1 MSDNIVSND
10 QALHDDIRK
19 VNTQIR
25 GDNLKIVY
33 SYDEVT
39 EESCYILINRCN
51 TQSSCWSNLSV
62 GKTRYSRAEVSY
74 LRYLAELILQKAE
87 KKLTS
92 SNSEIDVALI
102 KKTLEN
108 PSSTMSKLTKYHWL
122 KFVVEDEGGALSI
135 SPKFI
140 GQMP

>member
-1 MSDNIVSND
+1 MSDKDFKRFCDFFLDAFKEKEVISELEMRQLHTQILSDIWRSDNIVSND

-39 EESCYILINRCN
+39 GESCYILINRCN
-51 TQSSCWSNLSV
+51 TPSSCWSNLSV
-62 GKTRYSRAEVSY
+62 GKTRYSSAEVSY
-74 LRYLAELILQKAE
+74 LRYLAELILQKVE

-92 SNSEIDVALI
+92 SNSGIDVAL
-102 KKTLEN
+102 L
-108 PSSTMSKLTKYHWL
+108 
-122 KFVVEDEGGALSI
+122 
-135 SPKFI
+135 
-140 GQMP
+140 